1 MDAAAAFPDKR
12 AAGAPSQAEIAT
24 AEADVACKAKTG
36 LPGVWLAVQAGYERE
51 LIAANQTA
59 LQALMRWQNERV
71 LRAERVIAE
80 QGSSR

>member
-1 MDAAAAFPDKR
+1 
-12 AAGAPSQAEIAT
+12 
-24 AEADVACKAKTG
+24 
-36 LPGVWLAVQAGYERE
+36 VQAGYERE